1 MITVELTMDEAHAIA
16 DAMREI
22 MAPEVILEPI
32 DWEAVRMADQKITNT
47 VNTEEFLLQAAE
59 LAKAA

>member
-32 DWEAVRMADQKITNT
+32 DREAVRTADQKITNT
-47 VNTEEFLLQAAE
+47 VNTQEFLLQEAE
-59 LAKAA
+59 LEAA